1 MVILLHDFL
10 LITPSRLY
18 LPLGL
23 SLAPP
28 LGHPWATL
36 LSRDFLGLPFSW
48 ISLAGMISVAGL
60 LAFGFKKLAETSKFQ
75 LFGTLATQAKT
86 SEKVI
91 ALTYDDGPNP
101 PYTSQ
106 LLAVLN
112 RFQVKATFF
121 VIGQQVE
128 SHGETAQQIQAQGHE
143 LGNHSYSHRPLIMT
157 PKRTLAHEIG
167 RTDRLL
173 QRLGVETPIHF
184 RAPFG
189 YKRIRLPLMLSQLK
203 KTHVLWNVDPRD
215 YEATDSHVVVTHVL
229 EHVRPGAIVL
239 LHDGGGDRSLTIEA
253 TAQLIPKLQAQG
265 YRFKTV
271 SELLALQP

>member
-1 MVILLHDFL
+1 MIIPLDDFPIVTSSHL
-10 LITPSRLY
+10 SV
-18 LPLGL
+18 LPDWPL
-23 SLAPP
+23 SGELAHA
-28 LGHPWATL
+28 LSWA
-36 LSRDFLGLPFSW
+36 SFSW
-48 ISLAGMISVAGL
+48 ASLSWTGL
-60 LAFGFKKLAETSKFQ
+60 AWTSLGIGVLAFGFKKLAETSKFQ
-75 LFGTLATQAKT
+75 LFGTLVTQVKT
-86 SEKVI
+86 PEKVI

-121 VIGQQVE
+121 VVGQQVE
-128 SHGETAQQIQAQGHE
+128 NYGKTAQQIQDQGHE

-157 PKRTLAHEIG
+157 SKQTLAHEIG

-173 QRLGVETPIHF
+173 QHLGIDRPIHF

-215 YEATDSHVVVTHVL
+215 YEASESHLVVNHVL
-229 EHVRPGAIVL
+229 EHARPGAIVL

-265 YRFKTV
+265 YQFKTV